1 VKRKTWQGVK
11 GSEAVR
17 LDSEVRPNPRPL
29 RFRPRRRDQ
38 PVRLGECLLYPLVDG
53 PGIALLV
60 FFPPVLWLMSLPIFD
75 VIAFMEP
82 LTRGNWALG
91 LLVLPILLPML
102 ISFALVLGYVLLFLG
117 QVLVSSAMGDPDHPR
132 WPEWDRQE
140 ISEGL
145 GRWIWAGVVGLV
157 LGGFPVAVYW
167 KYCGDIDWFDR
178 IVFAELVILGAG
190 YAQLALAASLLHDS
204 LVAANPLTVLLA
216 AARLGWDYVQPCLTA
231 GIALILAAV
240 ALVVVLFAMP
250 GLMWAVFG
258 LLAFWIFA
266 LYEAMVVLRMLG
278 LTYYRHAVEL
288 AWFRRLPKWG
298 LPPRFGRI
306 YSNS

>member
-1 VKRKTWQGVK
+1 MTSR
-11 GSEAVR
+11 SA
-17 LDSEVRPNPRPL
+17 SANA
-29 RFRPRRRDQ
+29 
-38 PVRLGECLLYPLVDG
+38 CCYPLVDG

-75 VIAFMEP
+75 VIAFLEP

-102 ISFALVLGYVLLFLG
+102 ISFALVLGYALLFLG

-132 WPEWDRQE
+132 WPEWDRQA

-145 GRWIWAGVVGLV
+145 GRWMWAGVVGLV
-157 LGGFPVAVYW
+157 VGGFPVALYW

-178 IVFAELVILGAG
+178 IVFAELVILGVG

-216 AARLGWDYVQPCLTA
+216 VARLGWDYVQPCLTA
-231 GIALILAAV
+231 GHRPDPRGGCARGRALRDAQPDV
-240 ALVVVLFAMP
+240 
-250 GLMWAVFG
+250 GR
-258 LLAFWIFA
+258 
-266 LYEAMVVLRMLG
+266 LRPLGVLG
-278 LTYYRHAVEL
+278 LRALRGHG
-288 AWFRRLPKWG
+288 RLPDARPDVL
-298 LPPRFGRI
+298 LPRRRARLVPPAAEVGAPAALRPHL
-306 YSNS
+306 SNS